1 MERDSIVMFRAPE
14 SLKQALKRAA
24 QDDARTMS
32 SLALKVLSDWLR
44 DHRYLEARAE
54 RASRSRSK

>member
-1 MERDSIVMFRAPE
+1 MVMFRAPE

-44 DHRYLEARAE
+44 DHHYLEARTE
-54 RASRSRSK
+54 RASRARSK